1 MLVAGAVALA
11 VAIGAGS
18 SAFRWIGTSF
28 PGFLILENRVVAS
41 AGLAAWEGTRG
52 GAIFQHEVVAVDGRP
67 LGDARELAAIAADRG
82 PGAPIRYEL
91 RRDGTTSRAPS
102 RRAASGAATSSS
114 SSAPISSAGS
124 GSPAPPC

>member
-18 SAFRWIGTSF
+18 SAFRLIGTSF

-52 GAIFQHEVVAVDGRP
+52 GAIFQHEVVAVDGLP

-91 RRDGTTSRAPS
+91 RRTALPLRTIAT
-102 RRAASGAATSSS
+102 RRFGSGDSSS